1 MGRDTMAAIERGE
14 TPFDIAARE
23 AHVIGPGPRIAALTG
38 DAVDVGALD
47 LVNAVRAGAG
57 AQSVTPDKIPD
68 YMRTMMKHPDIFA
81 RQMEMGTAIFEGRI
95 PRRER
100 ELAILRIGWLCRAP
114 YEWGQHVDIAKRF
127 GVSAQEVER
136 VTRGSVDPGWT
147 RHEKAILQGVEEL
160 IGDHAMTDET
170 WAVLAETWDEAQ
182 LIEYPMMVGQYVAT
196 AYVQNSLRIMLT
208 DGNPGLSHR

>member
-1 MGRDTMAAIERGE
+1 MAAIERGE

-23 AHVIGPGPRIAALTG
+23 AHVVGSGPRIAALTG

-57 AQSVTPDKIPD
+57 AHSVTPDKIPD

-95 PRRER
+95 PKRDR
-100 ELAILRIGWLCRAP
+100 ELAVLRVGWLCRAP

-127 GVSAQEVER
+127 GVSAEEVAR
-136 VTRGSVDPGWT
+136 VTRGSADPAWT
-147 RHEKAILQGVEEL
+147 PHERAILRGVEEL
-160 IGDHAMTDET
+160 IGDHAIADDT
-170 WAVLAETWDEAQ
+170 WDTLAACWDEAQ
-182 LIEYPMMVGQYVAT
+182 MIEFPMMVGQYVAT

-208 DGNPGLSHR
+208 EGNSGLSHR